1 MMMAPSGD
9 MIMKS
14 IMMVNWTSASNATT
28 SDWYGEKP
36 RSSAFCSSIGAT
48 RISSVMT
55 FIRGGEMDA
64 AVAGIKWGGFDL
76 IPRLDSKTWLQHVG
90 HAERAER
97 GCSKAKSRRDIVR
110 SKAKYRRFAASGFR
124 SELFRHFPTL
134 SPIAR
139 LRPRQAAVNS

>member
-14 IMMVNWTSASNATT
+14 IMMVNWTSASNATR

-55 FIRGGEMDA
+55 FIRGGAMDA
-64 AVAGIKWGGFDL
+64 AVAGNKWGGFGV
-76 IPRLDSKTWLQHVG
+76 IPRRDSSTLATQKGPSEGVQKP
-90 HAERAER
+90 
-97 GCSKAKSRRDIVR
+97 KA
-110 SKAKYRRFAASGFR
+110 G
-124 SELFRHFPTL
+124 
-134 SPIAR
+134 
-139 LRPRQAAVNS
+139 